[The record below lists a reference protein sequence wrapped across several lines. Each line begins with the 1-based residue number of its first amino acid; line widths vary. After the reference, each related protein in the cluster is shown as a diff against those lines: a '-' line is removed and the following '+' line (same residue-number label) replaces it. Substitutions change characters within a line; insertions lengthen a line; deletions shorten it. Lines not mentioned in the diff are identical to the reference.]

1 MAHEHVAS
9 RDRDPTHDE
18 SHHDTDAIPKRSKPI
33 AARVQ
38 ELAPEEALPADEW
51 TMEELYR
58 RATEL
63 EVEGRA
69 KMSREQLIQAI
80 QP

>member
-1 MAHEHVAS
+1 MAHDHAVS
-9 RDRDPTHDE
+9 RDRDPAHNA
-18 SHHDTDAIPKRSKPI
+18 SHHGPDAIPKQSKPI

-38 ELAPEEALPADEW
+38 ELSPEEALPVEEW

-69 KMSREQLIQAI
+69 KMSREELIRAI